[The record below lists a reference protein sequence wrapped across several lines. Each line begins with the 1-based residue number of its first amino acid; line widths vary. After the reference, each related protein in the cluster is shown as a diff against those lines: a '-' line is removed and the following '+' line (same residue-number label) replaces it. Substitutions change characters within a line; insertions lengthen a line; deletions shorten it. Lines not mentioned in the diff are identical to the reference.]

1 MNHPFLPGKVGF
13 PAFWAL
19 VKRGG
24 TSVGNRPLCRMAW
37 IVSLTRD
44 KADFRGQVMGA
55 AMTNP
60 TKHAVLVQSK
70 DIVFRWHY
78 KPTQKEIRD
87 AKSRLPRAPRLKG
100 F

>member
-1 MNHPFLPGKVGF
+1 MTHPFIPGKVGF
-13 PAFWAL
+13 APFWAL

-44 KADFRGQVMGA
+44 KVDFRGQVMGA
-55 AMTNP
+55 EMTNP
-60 TKHAVLVQSK
+60 TKHAVLVLSK
-70 DIVFRWHY
+70 NIVFKWRY

-87 AKSRLPRAPRLKG
+87 AKSQLPRASRLKG